1 MKLSEIME
9 IYKFIE
15 EIANNGKQVADFG
28 IDDQNGEVYASLND
42 NSGELYTFVIDK
54 ERKAK

>member
-9 IYKFIE
+9 IYKFSE